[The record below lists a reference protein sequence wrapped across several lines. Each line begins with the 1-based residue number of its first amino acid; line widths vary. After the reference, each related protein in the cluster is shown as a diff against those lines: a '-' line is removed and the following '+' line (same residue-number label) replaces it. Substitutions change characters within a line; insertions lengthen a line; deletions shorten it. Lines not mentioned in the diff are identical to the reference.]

1 MFSAATA
8 TDPNTRDV
16 MISQVRRYAASSQN
30 NTQFPVTFNPQ
41 NGQPVNPSAGINSP
55 SVGGIFS
62 LLALK

>member
-1 MFSAATA
+1 
-8 TDPNTRDV
+8 

-41 NGQPVNPSAGINSP
+41 NGQPVNPSPGIKNP

-62 LLALK
+62 FLALK